1 MSIGIRT
8 HWACFI
14 SLDGSGLTLPA
25 ESMQSLSTHQEK
37 GIVSCIALMAFV
49 FQFDAVLVTVSLPD
63 MQRELGTTTTG
74 VTWVLLSY
82 LLAAIVALIPAGHL
96 CDRFSLRTMSLSGA
110 ALATVGT
117 LMCGL
122 ASSLD
127 WLCIGRLLQG
137 LGMGTMVAAGYAMMP
152 TWVRPARMG
161 WGYGM
166 QSLGAGLGMMTGA
179 PAGGFLSHSLT
190 WQWLFLGSIPFFFM
204 LAVLIY
210 VVIPPG
216 SQQILNK
223 TKSIA
228 WSAILSFCVLLS
240 VLVLLLTWGVELG
253 IGSPVT
259 QAMLLSFVALITLSR
274 QLAKRGKLVF
284 SSGLFDDTSRLAGLG
299 CLFLFAAL
307 VNGIRFTMPFYL
319 ELACLFGIIL
329 SSMLMLCFPL
339 GYSPMGVWSGSLSD
353 RLGSRRV
360 MMVAAMTGWVAC
372 MLFAS
377 ISHWHHPWIAGA
389 FILVFGIA
397 AGLFFPP
404 TNRLIMSQLPDHL
417 HGEAG
422 GLLTVVFNLGGLIG
436 TAAFHLVL
444 NTQGDVYRLSFLVAG
459 GLCAATGMVI
469 MTLPRQSR

>member
-1 MSIGIRT
+1 MQT
-8 HWACFI
+8 I
-14 SLDGSGLTLPA
+14 SSK
-25 ESMQSLSTHQEK
+25 QEK
-37 GIVSCIALMAFV
+37 GIVFCIALMAFV

-96 CDRFSLRTMSLSGA
+96 CDRFSLRSISMIGA
-110 ALATVGT
+110 ALATGGT

-122 ASSLD
+122 ASTLE
-127 WLCIGRLLQG
+127 WLCVGRLLQG

-152 TWVRPARMG
+152 TWVRPERMG

-179 PAGGFLSHSLT
+179 PAGGFLSHYLT
-190 WQWLFLGSIPFFFM
+190 WQWLFLGSIPFFVL
-204 LAVLIY
+204 LAVLIWM
-210 VVIPPG
+210 VIPSG

-223 TKSIA
+223 TKPIA
-228 WSAILSFCVLLS
+228 WSAILSVCLLLT

-259 QAMLLSFVALITLSR
+259 QALMLGLIVLIALLR
-274 QLAKRGKLVF
+274 YLAMKGKLVF
-284 SSGLFDDTSRLAGLG
+284 SPELFDQPSRLAGLV
-299 CLFLFAAL
+299 CLFLFASL
-307 VNGIRFTMPFYL
+307 VNGIRFIMPFYL

-339 GYSPMGVWSGSLSD
+339 GYSPVGVLSGSLSD

-360 MMVAAMTGWVAC
+360 MVVSAMTGLTAC
-372 MLFAS
+372 LVFAS
-377 ISHWHHPWIAGA
+377 VSHWHHPWIAGV

-404 TNRLIMSQLPDHL
+404 TNRLIMRKLPDDL

-444 NTQGDVYRLSFLVAG
+444 NAQGDVYRLSFLVAG
-459 GLCAATGMVI
+459 GLCAATWIVMLAI
-469 MTLPRQSR
+469 RHHSR